1 MQATEEKVSWYD
13 VPADIKQLLVLAA
26 ENWENSAESE
36 EYMNQALAKTG
47 NNTDVLVA
55 AYRYFFYKNNQPMA
69 LVMATKVVENVK
81 ESEKLPN
88 DWSELKP
95 ILETRKNEPEI
106 RLYLNAY
113 AASGFVLAKLGKI
126 EKALEVMSRIKEI
139 DDRNEFG
146 AKTIFEILTRPPEE
160 D

>member
-1 MQATEEKVSWYD
+1 MQVTEEKVSWYD
-13 VPADIKQLLVLAA
+13 VPADIKHLLVLAA
-26 ENWENSAESE
+26 ENWENSAKSE

-81 ESEKLPN
+81 ESEKLPD

-95 ILETRKNEPEI
+95 ILETRKNETEI

-113 AASGFVLAKLGKI
+113 AASGFVLAKLGEI